1 MPAKFTACVTGV
13 PEPDFEWF
21 HNGDKM
27 WQTDRI
33 RMDQEGSLLRLTIN
47 NVDELDAG
55 KYTLKISNP
64 HGEDSC
70 TADLIYESE
79 QQCSKF
85 FHTYNIDLILSYS
98 FPIQAL
104 EPRAKKSLGDQYAD
118 FDKYRKSGIPLPLA
132 DRPIISR
139 MMDRHL
145 TLSWKPSIPIGSRIP
160 VTYQIEMCEL
170 PDGDWFTARTGIRSC
185 VCDIRNLEP
194 FRDYKFRIRVENK
207 YGISDPSP
215 YAQTYRAKLEPDPP
229 KFFPYLPPGIDFRPE
244 TSPYFPKDFDIERP
258 PHDNY
263 AQAPRFLRQEHDTQY
278 GVKNHNCNLFWFVYG
293 YPKPKMT
300 YYFNDQPIESGGRY
314 DQSYTRNGQATLFI
328 NRMLERDE
336 GLYEAVASN
345 EHGEARQRVCLRIA
359 EYPTFIHRPE
369 ETIVMIRRIGQLT
382 ARVTGVPYP
391 EIKWYK
397 DWKPLTTSSRIRV
410 CSLSLLSRL
419 KEEEKRGGIWISLT
433 RFNKFNKFTP
443 FFSDRV

>member
-1 MPAKFTACVTGV
+1 M
-13 PEPDFEWF
+13 
-21 HNGDKM
+21 
-27 WQTDRI
+27 
-33 RMDQEGSLLRLTIN
+33 
-47 NVDELDAG
+47 
-55 KYTLKISNP
+55 
-64 HGEDSC
+64 
-70 TADLIYESE
+70 
-79 QQCSKF
+79 
-85 FHTYNIDLILSYS
+85 
-98 FPIQAL
+98 

-314 DQSYTRNGQATLFI
+314 DQSSRG
-328 NRMLERDE
+328 
-336 GLYEAVASN
+336 
-345 EHGEARQRVCLRIA
+345 
-359 EYPTFIHRPE
+359 
-369 ETIVMIRRIGQLT
+369 T
-382 ARVTGVPYP
+382 ARPLCSSTGC
-391 EIKWYK
+391 
-397 DWKPLTTSSRIRV
+397 WKGTRDCTRRSRATSTGKLDREFAYGSPSIPPLSTGPRR
-410 CSLSLLSRL
+410 
-419 KEEEKRGGIWISLT
+419 
-433 RFNKFNKFTP
+433 P
-443 FFSDRV
+443 